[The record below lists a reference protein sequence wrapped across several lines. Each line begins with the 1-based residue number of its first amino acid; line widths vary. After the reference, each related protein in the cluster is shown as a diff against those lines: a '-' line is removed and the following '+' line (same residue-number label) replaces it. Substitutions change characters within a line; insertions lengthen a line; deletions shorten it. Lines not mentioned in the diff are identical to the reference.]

1 MRRLR
6 AMYTIKSGGQRVLAL
21 LVGAVAFGEVIV
33 GVGGVDADDTFDQ
46 LGVEIVSINSTLI
59 EYGTNQ
65 YYIHFVCG
73 TNFVLS
79 PFWV

>member
-1 MRRLR
+1 MR
-6 AMYTIKSGGQRVLAL
+6 TIIRRRQLVVAL
-21 LVGAVAFGEVIV
+21 LVGAVAVGEVIV

-79 PFWV
+79 PFWVQY